1 MMKVRKQ
8 LFDLCNAFAD
18 ARIASAHEAM
28 QQAQEAANAEEKSS
42 AGDKYETGRAM
53 AHLEK
58 EKASAQLAAG
68 NKLKEVLIKINP
80 NHTTIRAALG
90 SVVITSNGNYYLAI
104 SAGKLSVEGK
114 EYLAVSPASPVGVQ
128 LMGCVAGST
137 IIFQGKSILI
147 VAVE

>member
-1 MMKVRKQ
+1 MKVRKQ

-18 ARIASAHEAM
+18 ARITAAQEAM

-68 NKLKEVLIKINP
+68 NKLKEILIKINP
-80 NHTTIRAALG
+80 NHTVARAALG
-90 SVVITSNGNYYLAI
+90 SVVITNNGNYYLAI
-104 SAGKLSVEGK
+104 SAGKLIVEGK
-114 EYLAVSPASPVGVQ
+114 EYLAVSPASPIGMQ
-128 LMGCVAGST
+128 LMGCEAGST
-137 IIFQGKSILI
+137 RTFQGKLFLILT
-147 VAVE
+147 VE

>member
-1 MMKVRKQ
+1 MKVRKQ

-18 ARIASAHEAM
+18 ARITAAQEAM
-28 QQAQEAANAEEKSS
+28 QQAREAANAEEKSS

-80 NHTTIRAALG
+80 NHRVARAALG
-90 SVVITSNGNYYLAI
+90 SVVITNNGNYYLAI
-104 SAGKLSVEGK
+104 SAGKLMVEDK
-114 EYLAVSPASPVGVQ
+114 EYLAVSPASPIGMQ
-128 LMGCVAGST
+128 LMGCEAGST
-137 IIFQGKSILI
+137 LSFQGKLFLIL
-147 VAVE
+147 AVE

>member
-1 MMKVRKQ
+1 MKVRKQ

-18 ARIASAHEAM
+18 ARITSAQETM
-28 QQAQEAANAEEKSS
+28 QQAQEAANAEGKSS

-80 NHTTIRAALG
+80 NQPVPRAALG
-90 SVVITSNGNYYLAI
+90 SVVITNNGNYYLAI
-104 SAGKLSVEGK
+104 SAGKLMVEGK
-114 EYLAVSPASPVGVQ
+114 EYLAVSPASPIGAR
-128 LMGCVAGST
+128 LMGCAAGNEVT
-137 IIFQGKSILI
+137 FQGKSFLIL
-147 VAVE
+147 AVE